1 MCLLSNWRIFQSLHK
16 SYDNK
21 MQVESGV
28 RATERQIQTISGL
41 FICKPSFADI

>member
-16 SYDNK
+16 SYDNN

-28 RATERQIQTISGL
+28 RAKVR
-41 FICKPSFADI
+41 